1 MTKDSGNDIC
11 LKKDGALCIILAV
24 KDAASVDQ
32 SLLDV
37 MNQVGQ
43 GFASKIS
50 RGISFYFSWIDTT
63 AEKDFSAIF
72 DLEASTLPKLIILN
86 PGKRKRFLI
95 HDTEIT
101 EANIEATLDKI
112 LGGDARFKNI
122 KGYKLPELVSDY
134 PEK

>member
-50 RGISFYFSWIDTT
+50 RGI
-63 AEKDFSAIF
+63 
-72 DLEASTLPKLIILN
+72 
-86 PGKRKRFLI
+86 
-95 HDTEIT
+95 
-101 EANIEATLDKI
+101 
-112 LGGDARFKNI
+112 
-122 KGYKLPELVSDY
+122 
-134 PEK
+134 